1 MEDEIGKIITLADG
15 TKAIVEEADQMLPC
29 SRCALW
35 LTSDCEGRVC
45 DRFARSDHKNILYRE
60 LEED

>member
-1 MEDEIGKIITLADG
+1 MEDEIGKIVTLTDG

-29 SRCALW
+29 SRCAFW
-35 LTSDCEGRVC
+35 LTADCEGRIC
-45 DRFARSDHKNILYRE
+45 DRIARSDHKNILYRE

>member
-29 SRCALW
+29 SWCALW
-35 LTSDCEGRVC
+35 LTSDCEGRIC
-45 DRFARSDHKNILYRE
+45 DRIARSDRKNILYRE